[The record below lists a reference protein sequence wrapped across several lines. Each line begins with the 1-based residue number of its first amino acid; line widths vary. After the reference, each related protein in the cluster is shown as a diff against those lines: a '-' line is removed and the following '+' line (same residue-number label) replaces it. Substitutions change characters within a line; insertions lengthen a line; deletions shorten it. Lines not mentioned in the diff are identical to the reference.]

1 MVIWFIGLTLIALF
15 ALFCRHRIV
24 SSSMS
29 PQKGSFNLPSDI
41 ALHAQ
46 PLLNERALS
55 LYNLMRLA
63 VQDHYLVFAQVP
75 LWSII
80 DVRGERKARSRILR
94 RIALKRLDFVLV
106 HPGSRVVQHV
116 VQVEE
121 DASIEE
127 SERDRQ
133 EAIRSFV
140 EAAGISYR
148 SLHPQVVYT
157 VPQIAALLGVGEEE
171 QV

>member
-1 MVIWFIGLTLIALF
+1 MVAWFVGLALIALIAVF
-15 ALFCRHRIV
+15 WRRRVV
-24 SSSMS
+24 SSAMS
-29 PQKGSFNLPSDI
+29 SQKGSLSLPPDI
-41 ALHAQ
+41 VLRAQ
-46 PLLNERALS
+46 PLLDERALS

-80 DVRGERKARSRILR
+80 DVKGEKQTRSQVLR

-106 HPGSRVVQHV
+106 HPGSRVVQQV
-116 VQVEE
+116 VQLEAG
-121 DASIEE
+121 ASAEE

-140 EAAGISYR
+140 EAAGIAYR
-148 SLHPQVVYT
+148 SLRPQVVYT
-157 VPQIAALLGVGEEE
+157 VSQLATLLGVGEED
-171 QV
+171 QI